1 MSLCKLRVV
10 TRIHRVFTKRRN
22 TKPQRFN
29 LSTNRSVYRATAS
42 SRQFPSRARAF
53 ELQTDSPSIAMSQTS
68 AKYGAV
74 PLDENTPLVRR
85 AIQRQ
90 HQGWGIRAVL
100 VGALALGCV
109 AVSTVVYPSEGY
121 GATLQGAARNASVLG
136 WSENPLLTVAEV
148 LYPDECKRPFLK
160 SYGCP
165 CDPAGN
171 IWGHPVCALHGEC
184 QERLVRVKGPNV
196 ALLHVCMPRGT
207 RSTPE
212 QPLRRPGDM
221 CLSGR
226 DEECSNG
233 ACGLTGGY
241 LTCCPHGRYHCTTDA
256 CEDVRARLIEQGLY
270 AKETI
275 AGILT
280 PDSYIG
286 EAFDYMRALVRP
298 LLKFKFS
305 AQASLLECRME
316 PAPNKLDWEKCP
328 SERNSECKSGDC
340 GRFGPNNEFTC
351 CGNGMTTILG
361 KDYCKK
367 PTWEECPT
375 TYDSECESDMCGYYS
390 RDKKYRC
397 CDKNYGMH
405 TKWLSWKNPAADVC
419 NEKRG
424 AGESCDAD
432 DDLCASG
439 QCFRTTRNGS
449 YKCCGR
455 GTFFCYPWTSGNCKS
470 GRTYCKGYLG
480 H

>member
-1 MSLCKLRVV
+1 
-10 TRIHRVFTKRRN
+10 
-22 TKPQRFN
+22 
-29 LSTNRSVYRATAS
+29 
-42 SRQFPSRARAF
+42 
-53 ELQTDSPSIAMSQTS
+53 MSQTS

-136 WSENPLLTVAEV
+136 LGESPLLTVADV
-148 LYPDECKRPFLK
+148 LYPEECKRPFYK
-160 SYGCP
+160 MYGCP
-165 CDPAGN
+165 CDPAQPSHT
-171 IWGHPVCALHGEC
+171 GHPVCGHAGEC

-221 CLSGR
+221 CLSGM
-226 DEECSNG
+226 DFECTNG
-233 ACGLTGGY
+233 QCGLTGGF
-241 LTCCPHGRYHCTTDA
+241 LTCCRDGRYHCTTDA
-256 CEDVRARLIEQGLY
+256 CEDVRARLFEQGLY

-316 PAPNKLDWEKCP
+316 PTPNKLDWEKCP

-361 KDYCKK
+361 KDCCKK

>member
-1 MSLCKLRVV
+1 MS
-10 TRIHRVFTKRRN
+10 
-22 TKPQRFN
+22 
-29 LSTNRSVYRATAS
+29 
-42 SRQFPSRARAF
+42 
-53 ELQTDSPSIAMSQTS
+53 ETS

-85 AIQRQ
+85 ANQRR
-90 HQGWGIRAVL
+90 GWGGGIRAVL

-109 AVSTVVYPSEGY
+109 AFAVSTVVYPSEGY
-121 GATLQGAARNASVLG
+121 GAALQDATRNASVLG

-165 CDPAGN
+165 CDPAQPRYGS
-171 IWGHPVCALHGEC
+171 HPLCYLGEC
-184 QERLVRVKGPNV
+184 QERLVRVKGPDV
-196 ALLHVCMPRGT
+196 ALLRVCMPRGS

-212 QPLRRPGDM
+212 QPMSFPGEF

-226 DEECSNG
+226 DEECTNG
-233 ACGLTGGY
+233 QCGLTGRS
-241 LTCCPHGRYHCTTDA
+241 LTCCRDGRYHCTTDA

-270 AKETI
+270 ARET
-275 AGILT
+275 GILT

-286 EAFDYMRALVRP
+286 EAIDYMRDLARP
-298 LLKFKFS
+298 LLKVKLHS
-305 AQASLLECRME
+305 QASLLECRME
-316 PAPNKLDWEKCP
+316 PTPQEDWEKCP
-328 SERNSECKSGDC
+328 SERNSECKSGNC

-351 CGNGMTTILG
+351 CGNGMTTIWG

-375 TYDSECESDMCGYYS
+375 THDSECESDLCGYYS
-390 RDKKYRC
+390 PDKKYRC

-405 TKWLSWKNPAADVC
+405 RSGFKDVC
-419 NEKRG
+419 NGKRS
-424 AGESCDAD
+424 AGESCPAD
-432 DDLCASG
+432 DGYCQSG

-455 GTFFCYPWTSGNCKS
+455 GTFFCYPWTSGPCKS